1 MHADLLD
8 ILVCPDCA
16 GEVPLRLTSVAKQG
30 DEVEEGQLDCPS
42 CRVSY
47 PIREGIPRFV
57 SEVENYGE
65 NFAFEWL
72 RWGRVQIDRH
82 AGHRLS
88 TGRFI
93 ADSRWPAEWLPGK
106 LILDAGCG
114 AGRFTDVI
122 AGLGARVV
130 AVDLSGAVVAA
141 RRNTREHGRNVQVI
155 QASLF
160 RLPLRRQAFDGIFCM
175 GVIQHTPEPDRVM
188 TALPAYLKPG
198 GRLAYNFYEVHWH
211 TRFQP
216 IKYALRLL
224 TPRLSH
230 KANERLAWALTVTFF
245 PLSWLLSHVRFVR
258 FINVM
263 LPIAGVHNRQLSIRE
278 QFRWTLLD
286 TFDWYS
292 PRYEIRQSHQR
303 VAALLREAGLAEID
317 SAPGLAWAVKPLP
330 GG

>member
-1 MHADLLD
+1 MYRDLLD
-8 ILVCPDCA
+8 FLICPDCDGEISLQLA
-16 GEVPLRLTSVAKQG
+16 PEEERDGEVIEGRLS
-30 DEVEEGQLDCPS
+30 CPS
-42 CRVSY
+42 CRTHY
-47 PIREGIPRFV
+47 PVRDGIPRFV
-57 SEVENYGE
+57 TEAENYGE

-82 AGHRLS
+82 ARHRLS
-88 TGRFI
+88 TERFL
-93 ADSRWPAEWLPGK
+93 ADSRWPADWLPGK
-106 LILDAGCG
+106 LLLDAGCG
-114 AGRFTDVI
+114 AGRFTD
-122 AGLGARVV
+122 AAATLGARVI

-141 RRNTREHGRNVQVI
+141 RNNTREEGRKVHVI

-160 RLPLRRQAFDGIFCM
+160 RLPLRRQSFDGVFCM
-175 GVIQHTPEPDRVM
+175 GVIQHTPEPERVM

-198 GRLAYNFYEVHWH
+198 GHLAYNFYEIDWR

-216 IKYALRLL
+216 IKYALRLV

-230 KANERLAWALTVTFF
+230 KTNERLAWALTAAFF

-263 LPIAGVHNRQLSIRE
+263 LPIAAVHNPQLTVRE

-292 PRYEIRQSHQR
+292 PRYEIRQSHAR
-303 VAALLREAGLAEID
+303 VAALLRRAGLDNVD
-317 SAPGLAWAVKPLP
+317 SRPGLAWAVKPP
-330 GG
+330 RSD